1 MKYKDLP
8 DSGNPQMTC
17 VNEMCEEFHTLY
29 SATRGDYFW
38 LPTEAEVRCFVCGE
52 EMYRAHEVRTIVIEG
67 EELHE

>member
-17 VNEMCEEFHTLY
+17 VNEMCR
-29 SATRGDYFW
+29 AR
-38 LPTEAEVRCFVCGE
+38 EVR
-52 EMYRAHEVRTIVIEG
+52 AIVIEG